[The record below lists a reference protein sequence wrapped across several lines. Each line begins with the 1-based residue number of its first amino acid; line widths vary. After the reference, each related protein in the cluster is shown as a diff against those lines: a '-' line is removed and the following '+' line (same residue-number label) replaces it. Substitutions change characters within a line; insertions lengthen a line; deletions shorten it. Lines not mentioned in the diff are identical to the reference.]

1 MATQISRDCR
11 DEGPPAHFEERQRG
25 GMFKMPVFPCI
36 DIEKWHYRPCAVI
49 DR

>member
-11 DEGPPAHFEERQRG
+11 DEGPPAHVEERRRGANGLSSNG

-36 DIEKWHYRPCAVI
+36 DIEKWHY
-49 DR
+49 